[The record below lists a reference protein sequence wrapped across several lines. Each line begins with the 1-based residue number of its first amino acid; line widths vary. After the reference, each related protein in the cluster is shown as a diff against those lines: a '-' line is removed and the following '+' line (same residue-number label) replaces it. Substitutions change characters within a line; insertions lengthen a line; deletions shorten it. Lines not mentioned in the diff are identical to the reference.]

1 MKIAILGAG
10 NVGTALARRLS
21 AAGHEVML
29 GFGRDPEAV
38 AAAAAATGV
47 MHGPPEG
54 LAAFGDV
61 IAVAVPWG
69 AVGDALAALGPVSGK
84 IIWDCTN
91 PLAPDLS
98 GLLVG
103 GETSG
108 GEEIARLLPDAR
120 VVKGVPPFAELMHAE
135 DPSIDGQ
142 APGLFVA
149 GDDAEAKAIVA
160 GLLSQLPATVVDAGP
175 LMAARFIEPAMLLVV
190 RLAYLQGLGPRIAL
204 AVQTETDAG

>member
-21 AAGHEVML
+21 AAGHEIML
-29 GFGRDPEAV
+29 GFGRDSEAV
-38 AAAAAATGV
+38 ATAAAATGAV
-47 MHGPPEG
+47 HGTPEE

-61 IAVAVPWG
+61 IAIAVPWG
-69 AVGDALAALGPVSGK
+69 AVSDALSALGSVSGK
-84 IIWDCTN
+84 VVWDCTN

-108 GEEIARLLPDAR
+108 GEEIARLLPSAH

-135 DPSIDGQ
+135 DPSIGGE

-149 GDDAEAKAIVA
+149 GDDAEAKAVVA
-160 GLLSQLPATVVDAGP
+160 SLLAQLPATVIDAGP
-175 LMAARFIEPAMLLVV
+175 MMAARFIEPAMLLVV
-190 RLAYLQGLGPRIAL
+190 RLAYLQGMGPRIAL
-204 AVQTETDAG
+204 AVQTEADTG

>member
-21 AAGHEVML
+21 AAGHDIML
-29 GFGRDPEAV
+29 GFGRDPVAV
-38 AAAAAATGV
+38 AAAAEAAGV
-47 MHGPPEG
+47 SHGTPDA

-61 IAVAVPWG
+61 IVIAVPWA
-69 AVGDALAALGPVSGK
+69 AVGDALAAVGPAAGK
-84 IIWDCTN
+84 IVWDCTN

-98 GLLVG
+98 GLLVDG
-103 GETSG
+103 DTSG
-108 GEEIARLLPDAR
+108 GEEIARLLPGAR
-120 VVKGVPPFAELMHAE
+120 VVKGVPPFAELMHAD
-135 DPSIDGQ
+135 DPLISGT

-149 GDDAEAKAIVA
+149 GDDSEAKGIVA
-160 GLLSQLPATVVDAGP
+160 GLLAQLPAKVVDAGP

-204 AVQTETDAG
+204 TVQTEAAVG

>member
-21 AAGHEVML
+21 SAGHDIML

-38 AAAAAATGV
+38 AAAAAAAGAA
-47 MHGPPEG
+47 HGTPDE
-54 LAAFGDV
+54 LAAFGEV
-61 IAVAVPWG
+61 IAIAVPWG

-103 GETSG
+103 GETSA
-108 GEEIARLLPDAR
+108 GEEIARLLPGAR
-120 VVKGVPPFAELMHAE
+120 VVKGVPPFAELMHAD
-135 DPSIDGQ
+135 DPAIGGE

-149 GDDAEAKAIVA
+149 GDDAEAKAVVA
-160 GLLSQLPATVVDAGP
+160 GLLAQLPAAVVDAGP
-175 LMAARFIEPAMLLVV
+175 LMVARFIEPAMLLVV
-190 RLAYLQGLGPRIAL
+190 RLAYLQGMGPRIAL
-204 AVQTETDAG
+204 AVQTEADAG